1 MAYGGVTGAGVR
13 AGVWVVV
20 VGGGGLKETAM
31 GRNYKFFMFSFFELF
46 RLLSRLLDLIYLM
59 D

>member
-1 MAYGGVTGAGVR
+1 M
-13 AGVWVVV
+13 
-20 VGGGGLKETAM
+20 GGGGGGGGGRELKGTAM